1 MLPASDFVDAAITES
16 ALLGQAEGFAGIS
29 ARDIA
34 TGPAVAQRP
43 AAGPSITPP
52 ARSTISSRGKL
63 SDNAFA
69 VILASGHHFNAATT
83 GLHRPRG
90 GTEATH
96 AANERQYV
104 TSERACTAAFT
115 MGG

>member
-83 GLHRPRG
+83 
-90 GTEATH
+90 
-96 AANERQYV
+96 
-104 TSERACTAAFT
+104 
-115 MGG
+115 